1 MAAAASWAHSIGR
14 SAVVPVTKQQEKTG
28 ERALGQDSLVEELL
42 TVLQILLGGNVIEY

>member
-14 SAVVPVTKQQEKTG
+14 SAVVPVTKQQERTG

-42 TVLQILLGGNVIEY
+42 YCRFSVGRKCD